1 VYQVLLSASYKWNK
15 PRATH
20 ELFLNLDNITNNK
33 GKISEF
39 YDDSEPGKVGY
50 MTQFGFFPN
59 LMYRVYF

>member
-1 VYQVLLSASYKWNK
+1 MTYKKLTSAHANLTSD
-15 PRATH
+15 ATH
-20 ELFLNLDNITNNK
+20 EIFINLDNITNNK

-39 YDDSEPGKVGY
+39 YNESEPNSIGH